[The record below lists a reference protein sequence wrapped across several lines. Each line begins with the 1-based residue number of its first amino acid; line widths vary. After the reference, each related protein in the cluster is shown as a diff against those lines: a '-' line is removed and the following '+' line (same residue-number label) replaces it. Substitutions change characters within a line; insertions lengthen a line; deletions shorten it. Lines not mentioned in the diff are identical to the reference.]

1 MVAWAAWLRGWR
13 GIADDVPD
21 GEFEDIV
28 ITLDEEE
35 YEVLRISRY
44 DQDIDGD
51 RRVVRTTSRDFDDQV
66 ALFTRRT
73 RDLGLVRVIT
83 VRGRPRYVLEPG
95 AGALDWAAAV
105 EGVTMRELVESVR
118 EGALG
123 RRVSRLVRQR
133 ARRGRNLAQARIQAL
148 RERLEDAEAETEQ
161 LRLELHTMERHL
173 IREREN

>member
-1 MVAWAAWLRGWR
+1 MVTWAEWLRGWR
-13 GIADDVPD
+13 GIADSVPE

-28 ITLDEEE
+28 MTSNEID
-35 YEVLRISRY
+35 YVVLRVSQY

-73 RDLGLVRVIT
+73 RDVGFVRVIT

-95 AGALDWAAAV
+95 AGALEWAAAV

-118 EGALG
+118 EGKLG
-123 RRVSRLVRQR
+123 RRVSRSFRQR
-133 ARRGRNLAQARIQAL
+133 ERQAAARVQAL
-148 RERLEDAEAETEQ
+148 REQLEDAEEEVDR
-161 LRLELHTMERHL
+161 LRLDIRTMDRD
-173 IREREN
+173 IRRERET